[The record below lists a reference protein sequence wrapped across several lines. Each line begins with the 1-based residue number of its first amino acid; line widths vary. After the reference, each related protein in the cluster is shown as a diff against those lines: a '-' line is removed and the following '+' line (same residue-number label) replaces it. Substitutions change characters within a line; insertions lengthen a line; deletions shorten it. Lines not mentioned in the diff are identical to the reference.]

1 MKKRL
6 VRVIIERNGMIE
18 NREEDH
24 GVGRRKMQMPVG
36 QSEKNERYIRYH
48 DEEWGQPLHDDRK
61 LFEMLVM
68 EKFQAGLS

>member
-1 MKKRL
+1 
-6 VRVIIERNGMIE
+6 
-18 NREEDH
+18 
-24 GVGRRKMQMPVG
+24 MQMPVG

-68 EKFQAGLS
+68 EKFQVGLS